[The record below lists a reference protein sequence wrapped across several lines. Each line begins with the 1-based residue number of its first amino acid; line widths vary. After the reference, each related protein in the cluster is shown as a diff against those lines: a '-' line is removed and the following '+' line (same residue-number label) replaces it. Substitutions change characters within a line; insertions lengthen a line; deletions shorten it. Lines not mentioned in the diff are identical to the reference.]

1 MVLRIIN
8 GNLTRRK
15 GMEKDIVHW
24 IAKLLQYLEVG
35 GRITDKDGNIW
46 VNGEDG
52 DRMPVP
58 CIVMNAGAENEK
70 LIDPGVTVNA
80 FARIAAGLTQEQKAQ
95 IAFGLGLRK
104 VQNVRSPDAGDLVSS
119 SDESF

>member
-1 MVLRIIN
+1 
-8 GNLTRRK
+8 
-15 GMEKDIVHW
+15 MEKDIVHW

-46 VNGEDG
+46 ATGEDS

-70 LIDPGVTVNA
+70 LIDPGVTVNS

-104 VQNVRSPDAGDLVSS
+104 VQNVRSPDTGDLVSS